1 MKGVILAGGTGSRLF
16 PLTKTTNKHLLP
28 VYDKQMI
35 LYPIETLKKSGIKD
49 ILIISGPG
57 HAGQF
62 LELLGSGYDEGLDI
76 KYAIQEK
83 PLGIA
88 HAIWLAARDFAKGED
103 IAVILGDNI
112 FEDNIAEDIK
122 SFKKGVKIF
131 LKKVKDPERFG
142 VAEIEDGKLIN
153 IVEKPKE
160 PKSDLAV
167 VGMYICD
174 KDVYDYIE
182 TLELSE
188 RNELEITALNNL
200 YLKKG
205 KLDFRELK
213 GYWLDAGTPEGLL
226 EASKFICDVRKKEK
240 KENE

>member
-1 MKGVILAGGTGSRLF
+1 MKGVILAGGSGSRLY

-35 LYPIETLKKSGIKD
+35 LYPIETLKKSGIND

-62 LELLGSGYDEGLDI
+62 LELLGSGYDLGLDI

-88 HAIWLAARDFAKGED
+88 HAIWVAARDFAKGD
-103 IAVILGDNI
+103 DMLIILGDNI
-112 FEDNIAEDIK
+112 FEDSFEKDIK
-122 SFKKGVKIF
+122 SFKGGAKVF
-131 LKKVKDPERFG
+131 LKKVDNPHQFG
-142 VAEIEDGKLIN
+142 IAEVKDGKIIN

-167 VGMYICD
+167 VGAYIYD
-174 KDVYDYIE
+174 KHA
-182 TLELSE
+182 LEYADKITLSE
-188 RNELEITALNNL
+188 RGETEVTDLNNA

-205 KLDFRELK
+205 KLIFRELE
-213 GYWLDAGTPEGLL
+213 GFWLDAGTVDGLFKSS
-226 EASKFICDVRKKEK
+226 EFIRKVREHEK
-240 KENE
+240 SC